1 MSIYSHGNRRVSTVI
16 HSKRTGHFFKRCYR
30 RLDLWEVRSILAW
43 YRWFYNCLVMAY
55 MLFMF
60 ASGVLRVISHR
71 KYSTPLCF
79 PILAQPALR
88 APRIISG
95 FTDIRIVLKW
105 GFIQAG
111 AGVISNTWT
120 QTKVKKLRKY
130 ANCIRLMRNSS
141 WIKRRKGNC
150 FTLYGSL
157 CGLPA
162 FIHKTRG
169 DVFLVSNKLNR
180 QT

>member
-30 RLDLWEVRSILAW
+30 RLNLWEVRSILPW
-43 YRWFYNCLVMAY
+43 YRWFYNCLVVWHVCYLCSLAAY
-55 MLFMF
+55 CVWSLTGSIRPLFVF
-60 ASGVLRVISHR
+60 QSWHSLPWELPESFPVLQIFGLCWNEASFKPERAWFLILEHR
-71 KYSTPLCF
+71 
-79 PILAQPALR
+79 R
-88 APRIISG
+88 
-95 FTDIRIVLKW
+95 KW
-105 GFIQAG
+105 
-111 AGVISNTWT
+111 
-120 QTKVKKLRKY
+120 KLRKY

-157 CGLPA
+157 FGLPA

-169 DVFLVSNKLNR
+169 DVFPVSNKVNR